1 MSIAEIYKAK
11 RDRIP
16 YPTKDD
22 RKANPKAI
30 NAYRLKVDAVDKEF
44 AEALEKETFGDD
56 LAKIDK
62 KKFIAE

>member
-44 AEALEKETFGDD
+44 AEALEKARRFF
-56 LAKIDK
+56 A
-62 KKFIAE
+62 